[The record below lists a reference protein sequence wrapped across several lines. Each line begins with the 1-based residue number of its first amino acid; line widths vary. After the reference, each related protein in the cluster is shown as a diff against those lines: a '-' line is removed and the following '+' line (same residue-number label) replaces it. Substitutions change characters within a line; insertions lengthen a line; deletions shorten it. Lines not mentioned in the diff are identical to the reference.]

1 MPSESQAQHGFAA
14 MSRTPKGRAMLK
26 AHGKKPM
33 PMKVANEYMK
43 ADTGRKIGK
52 LAKHVRKKNG

>member
-14 MSRTPKGRAMLK
+14 MSKTPEGRAKLR

-33 PMKVANEYMK
+33 PADVAEAYMK
-43 ADTGRKIGK
+43 ADKGRTIGK
-52 LAKHVRKKNG
+52 LRKRASK

>member
-1 MPSESQAQHGFAA
+1 MPSVSQAQSHFAA
-14 MSRTPKGRAMLK
+14 MSRTAAGRRKLR

-33 PMKVANEYMK
+33 PESVANDYMK

-52 LAKHVRKKNG
+52 LAKHVRKK